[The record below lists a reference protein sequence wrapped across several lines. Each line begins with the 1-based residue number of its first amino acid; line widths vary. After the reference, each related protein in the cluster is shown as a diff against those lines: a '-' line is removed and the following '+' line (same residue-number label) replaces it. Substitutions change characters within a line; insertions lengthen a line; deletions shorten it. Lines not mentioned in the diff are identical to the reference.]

1 MRFKPFVEKYRP
13 KNFKQVKGQGL
24 AIGKLDRFMKTWPA
38 KKACILHG
46 PPGTG
51 KTTLAYTLAYF
62 LDREIFEL
70 NASDFRTKDKLN
82 EVLRP
87 ALKQESLFKK
97 NKIILIDEV
106 DGIVADRGGLSELI
120 YLIESSHFPVIITA
134 NDIWGSNFAALRKI
148 SELIPLGE
156 LDYRVIFSIL
166 EEICK
171 LEGISV
177 DRETLIAVAIKSKG
191 DVRAAINDLQ
201 SLCSH
206 NVSVLSERDKM
217 ESIFNV
223 LRSVFKSPKPENV
236 LDIFDKLDMPLDEV
250 FLWIEENIPYEYQG
264 KERVEELYKAVNAL
278 SMADVYRGRVR
289 RQNYWR
295 FFVYQ
300 SLLLSAGINIA
311 KKKIYSSFTTYKR
324 PTRVLKIWMSNQK
337 NKHKKSVIIKYAK
350 HSHMSKKKTAKE
362 FFLLP
367 YIINPDIS
375 HKLRLTEDEEKFL
388 NELTEAHLPMIR
400 EKT

>member
-13 KNFKQVKGQGL
+13 RNFKQVKGQEL
-24 AIGKLDRFMKTWPA
+24 AIGKLDKFMKEWPK

-70 NASDFRTKDKLN
+70 NASDFRSKDKLN

-97 NKIILIDEV
+97 DKIILIDEV
-106 DGIVADRGGLSELI
+106 DGIVVDKGGLSELM
-120 YLIESSHFPVIITA
+120 YLIEGSHFPVIITA
-134 NDIWGSNFAALRKI
+134 NDIWGKDFNLLRK
-148 SELIPLGE
+148 SAELIKLDE
-156 LDYRVIFSIL
+156 IDYRTISAIL

-171 LEGISV
+171 LEGLVV
-177 DRETLIAVAIKSKG
+177 DKETLTAIAIKSRG
-191 DVRAAINDLQ
+191 DVRAAVNDLQ

-206 NVSVLSERDKM
+206 SVTAISERDKI

-223 LRSVFKSPKPENV
+223 LRAVFKSPKPDNL

-250 FLWIEENIPYEYQG
+250 FLWIEENIPYEYSG
-264 KERVEELYKAVNAL
+264 KERAEELYKAVNSL

-295 FFVYQ
+295 LFVYQ
-300 SLLLSAGINIA
+300 NLLLSVGINVA
-311 KKKIYSSFTTYKR
+311 KKKIYSTFTPYKR
-324 PTRVLKIWMSNQK
+324 PTRILKIWMSNQK
-337 NKHKKSVIIKYAK
+337 NKNKKSIIVKYAK
-350 HSHMSKKKTAKE
+350 YSHMSKKKAAKE
-362 FFLLP
+362 FFFLP
-367 YIINPDIS
+367 YIITKEFGE
-375 HKLRLTEDEEKFL
+375 HLKLTEDEEKFL
-388 NELTEAHLPMIR
+388 NELREAHLPAVR
-400 EKT
+400 EKM